1 MSFANSISQARKKS
15 ALSQEEVAQKLDVS
29 RQTISN
35 WELGESAPDI
45 YQAKKLANLY
55 HLSLDDLFDFDSEI
69 NDIEKMI
76 YSYDKRLDDKINWTK
91 VWSKRYPILSKY
103 QDEVDIFKY
112 RAILRKILENIKS
125 VYNYSE
131 IDAMLVLKDILFH
144 ETKK

>member
-1 MSFANSISQARKKS
+1 
-15 ALSQEEVAQKLDVS
+15 
-29 RQTISN
+29 
-35 WELGESAPDI
+35 
-45 YQAKKLANLY
+45 
-55 HLSLDDLFDFDSEI
+55 
-69 NDIEKMI
+69 MI

-91 VWSKRYPILSKY
+91 VWSKKYPILSKY

-144 ETKK
+144 EIKKKDIKRLYFLFI

>member
-1 MSFANSISQARKKS
+1 
-15 ALSQEEVAQKLDVS
+15 
-29 RQTISN
+29 
-35 WELGESAPDI
+35 
-45 YQAKKLANLY
+45 
-55 HLSLDDLFDFDSEI
+55 
-69 NDIEKMI
+69 MI

-91 VWSKRYPILSKY
+91 VWSKKYPILSKY

-144 ETKK
+144 EIKKRH

>member
-1 MSFANSISQARKKS
+1 
-15 ALSQEEVAQKLDVS
+15 
-29 RQTISN
+29 
-35 WELGESAPDI
+35 
-45 YQAKKLANLY
+45 
-55 HLSLDDLFDFDSEI
+55 
-69 NDIEKMI
+69 MI

-144 ETKK
+144 EIKKKTLNVFIFYLYNLNNRL

>member
-1 MSFANSISQARKKS
+1 
-15 ALSQEEVAQKLDVS
+15 
-29 RQTISN
+29 
-35 WELGESAPDI
+35 
-45 YQAKKLANLY
+45 
-55 HLSLDDLFDFDSEI
+55 
-69 NDIEKMI
+69 MI

-144 ETKK
+144 EIKKKTLNVFIFYLYNLNNPL

>member
-1 MSFANSISQARKKS
+1 
-15 ALSQEEVAQKLDVS
+15 
-29 RQTISN
+29 
-35 WELGESAPDI
+35 
-45 YQAKKLANLY
+45 
-55 HLSLDDLFDFDSEI
+55 
-69 NDIEKMI
+69 MI
-76 YSYDKRLDDKINWTK
+76 YSYDKRFYDKINWTK

-144 ETKK
+144 EIKKKTLNVFIFYLYNLNNPL

>member
-35 WELGESAPDI
+35 WELGESAHDI

-55 HLSLDDLFDFDSEI
+55 HLSLEDLFDFDSEI

-112 RAILRKILENIKS
+112 RTILRKILGN
-125 VYNYSE
+125 
-131 IDAMLVLKDILFH
+131 
-144 ETKK
+144 

>member
-1 MSFANSISQARKKS
+1 
-15 ALSQEEVAQKLDVS
+15 
-29 RQTISN
+29 
-35 WELGESAPDI
+35 
-45 YQAKKLANLY
+45 
-55 HLSLDDLFDFDSEI
+55 
-69 NDIEKMI
+69 MI

-91 VWSKRYPILSKY
+91 VWSKKYPILSKY

-144 ETKK
+144 EIKKKTLNVFIFYLYNLNNPL